1 MKARARAPAG
11 SRGGPLPPEE
21 VRQKPALPVTAPVTV
36 ALAVTV
42 TRFAGPGW
50 PAWHLGP
57 ARASQCR
64 CVALLAAPVAPGGC
78 GGSRAAGGFSLS
90 EGRPPAA
97 HWHSGDDAAASPA

>member
-11 SRGGPLPPEE
+11 SRGGPLPPEG
-21 VRQKPALPVTAPVTV
+21 VRQKPAAALPATAPV

-42 TRFAGPGW
+42 TRTRFAG
-50 PAWHLGP
+50 WHQ
-57 ARASQCR
+57 RASQCR

-90 EGRPPAA
+90 EGRPPAGA
-97 HWHSGDDAAASPA
+97 HCQWHSRSDDAAA